1 MKEKDL
7 KFIKAFSEI
16 TVAKLCRELVI
27 DKANLYHGLV
37 RDDKIHELKEILK
50 QKLEELLRSDK
61 SE

>member
-16 TVAKLCRELVI
+16 TIARLCRELVI
-27 DKANLYHGLV
+27 DRANLYHGLV
-37 RDDKIHELKEILK
+37 KEDKIHELKEELK
-50 QKLEELLRSDK
+50 KKLEELLRSDK